1 MEKRVKGIK
10 RYLPIGVF
18 DHAAEEINLVLRIF
32 FKAWRVTLRTT
43 RRFIVFLIAYAI
55 LLTWIA
61 LIIRQY
67 YIEFIPYLIAPTPEA
82 GARLASYQVTL
93 GWTMVAGAIMG
104 IVFSWLLAHG
114 RRDDIAVLKCI
125 GWSNHDIRQLVLG
138 EIIFIT
144 IASVITIALLAIL
157 ASGFYFSTFV
167 VMSLDPLGNV
177 LIPVPDTLRYILI
190 RPDFMLYAFAI
201 VMLVQVPG
209 ILILIWRTLRISP
222 MRALTR
228 PE

>member
-1 MEKRVKGIK
+1 M
-10 RYLPIGVF
+10 
-18 DHAAEEINLVLRIF
+18 VLRIF
-32 FKAWRVTLRTT
+32 FKAWRVSLRTT
-43 RRFIVFLIAYAI
+43 RRFIVFLVAYAI

-67 YIEFIPYLIAPTPEA
+67 YIELIPYLLAPTPEG
-82 GARLASYQVTL
+82 GARLVSYQVTL
-93 GWTMVAGAIMG
+93 GWTMFAGAIMG

-114 RRDDIAVLKCI
+114 RRDDIAVLKCV

-138 EIIFIT
+138 EIVFIT
-144 IASVITIALLAIL
+144 IAAVIAIALLAVL
-157 ASGFYFSTFV
+157 ASGVYFATFV
-167 VMSLDPLGNV
+167 VMSLDPLGNTV
-177 LIPVPDTLRYILI
+177 VPVPDALRYILI
-190 RPDFMLYAFAI
+190 NPTFMALAFGTI
-201 VMLVQVPG
+201 MFVQVPG